1 MYSSIIDSRLFSSPF
16 LILMIISMYSC
27 VQDIAQPE
35 SENIQILKTTIE
47 LDRFENE
54 LYLQVETNQQESQE
68 FIKNVF
74 VELTYKGDN
83 IFEYSEEFQLY
94 DNATNGD
101 LIPSNGIYT
110 LLTSADTVILPNV
123 TPEIESITMEQNF
136 KLDETNSDSLDIS
149 VTVYGKSFLITSSIS
164 DIFNITT
171 QSSQYVNLDN
181 SYIELMINTD
191 YMFIDNPSTEE
202 CDRSYND
209 NPNPNSFESYFEWA
223 NGILLDS
230 NTNQFV
236 FSTQIP
242 FRSLSNC
249 GGTGRAIFR
258 FILHDLD
265 TNSEIVAED
274 IELII
279 YGCGDGLCESGIEDI
294 NTCQEDCQ

>member
-1 MYSSIIDSRLFSSPF
+1 MYSSIIDRRLFSSPF

-110 LLTSADTVILPNV
+110 LLTSADTVILPSV

-191 YMFIDNPSTEE
+191 YMFIDNFSTEE

-242 FRSLSNC
+242 FRSLSDC
-249 GGTGRAIFR
+249 GGTGKAIFR

-265 TNSEIVAED
+265 SNSEIVAED

>member
-27 VQDIAQPE
+27 VQNIVQIE
-35 SENIQILKTTIE
+35 SETIQILKTTIE

-110 LLTSADTVILPNV
+110 LLTSADTVILPSV

-136 KLDETNSDSLDIS
+136 KLDETNSDSLDIL
-149 VTVYGKSFLITSSIS
+149 VIVYGKSFLITSSIS

-249 GGTGRAIFR
+249 GGTGKAIFR

-265 TNSEIVAED
+265 SNSEIVAED

-279 YGCGDGLCESGIEDI
+279 YGCGDDVCESSLEDT
-294 NTCQEDCQ
+294 NSCPGDCP

>member
-35 SENIQILKTTIE
+35 SENIQILKTAIE

-101 LIPSNGIYT
+101 LIPFNGIYT
-110 LLTSADTVILPNV
+110 LLTSDDTLILPDV

-209 NPNPNSFESYFEWA
+209 NPNPNSFESYFQWA

-242 FRSLSNC
+242 FRSLSDC
-249 GGTGRAIFR
+249 GGTGKAIFR

>member
-123 TPEIESITMEQNF
+123 TPEIESITMAQNF

-242 FRSLSNC
+242 FRSLSDC

-265 TNSEIVAED
+265 TNSEIVPED

>member
-123 TPEIESITMEQNF
+123 TSEIESITMEQNF

-242 FRSLSNC
+242 FRSLSDC
-249 GGTGRAIFR
+249 GGTGKAIFR

-265 TNSEIVAED
+265 SNSEIVAED

-279 YGCGDGLCESGIEDI
+279 YGCGDGLCEFGIEDI

>member
-35 SENIQILKTTIE
+35 SENIQILKTTLE

-123 TPEIESITMEQNF
+123 TPEIESITMAQNF

-242 FRSLSNC
+242 FRSLSDC

-265 TNSEIVAED
+265 TNSEIVPED

>member
-74 VELTYKGDN
+74 VGLTYKGDN

-242 FRSLSNC
+242 FRSLSDC

-265 TNSEIVAED
+265 TNSEIVPED

>member
-16 LILMIISMYSC
+16 LILMIISMCSC

-123 TPEIESITMEQNF
+123 IPEIESITMEQNF
-136 KLDETNSDSLDIS
+136 KLDEANSDSLDIS

-181 SYIELMINTD
+181 SYIELMINK
-191 YMFIDNPSTEE
+191 STK
-202 CDRSYND
+202 
-209 NPNPNSFESYFEWA
+209 
-223 NGILLDS
+223 
-230 NTNQFV
+230 
-236 FSTQIP
+236 
-242 FRSLSNC
+242 
-249 GGTGRAIFR
+249 
-258 FILHDLD
+258 
-265 TNSEIVAED
+265 
-274 IELII
+274 
-279 YGCGDGLCESGIEDI
+279 
-294 NTCQEDCQ
+294 

>member
-1 MYSSIIDSRLFSSPF
+1 ML
-16 LILMIISMYSC
+16 LLMYSC
-27 VQDIAQPE
+27 IQDISEPGD
-35 SENIQILKTTIE
+35 ENIQILKTSIE

-74 VELTYKGDN
+74 VELTYKGDD
-83 IFEYSEEFQLY
+83 IFEYSEAFQLY

-101 LIPSNGIYT
+101 LIPFNGIYT
-110 LLTSADTVILPNV
+110 LLTFADTVILPGV

-149 VTVYGKSFLITSSIS
+149 VIVYGKSFLITSSIS
-164 DIFNITT
+164 DFFNITT

-209 NPNPNSFESYFEWA
+209 NPNPNSFESYFQWS

-242 FRSLSNC
+242 FRSLSDC
-249 GGTGRAIFR
+249 GGTGKAIFR
-258 FILHDLD
+258 FILHDLN

>member
-123 TPEIESITMEQNF
+123 TPEIESITMAQNF

-191 YMFIDNPSTEE
+191 YMFIDNLSTEE

-209 NPNPNSFESYFEWA
+209 NPNPNSFESYFQWS

-242 FRSLSNC
+242 FRSLSDC

-279 YGCGDGLCESGIEDI
+279 YGCGDGLCESGIENI

>member
-74 VELTYKGDN
+74 VELSYIGDD
-83 IFEYSEEFQLY
+83 IYEYSDVFQLY

-242 FRSLSNC
+242 FRSLSDC
-249 GGTGRAIFR
+249 GGTGKAIFR

-265 TNSEIVAED
+265 SNSEIVAED

-279 YGCGDGLCESGIEDI
+279 YGCGDDVCESSLED
-294 NTCQEDCQ
+294 TSSCPGDCL

>member
-1 MYSSIIDSRLFSSPF
+1 MSGATIKRRLFSSLF
-16 LILMIISMYSC
+16 FIIMILLMFSC
-27 VQDIAQPE
+27 IQDISQPE
-35 SENIQILKTTIE
+35 GENIQILKTTIE

-110 LLTSADTVILPNV
+110 LLTSADTVILPSV

-202 CDRSYND
+202 CDRFKKEIPDPYA
-209 NPNPNSFESYFEWA
+209 FESYFEWA

-242 FRSLSNC
+242 FRSLSDC

>member
-27 VQDIAQPE
+27 VHDIAQPE

-54 LYLQVETNQQESQE
+54 LYFQVETNQQESQE

-74 VELTYKGDN
+74 VELTYKGDD

-149 VTVYGKSFLITSSIS
+149 VAVYGKSFLITSSIS

-242 FRSLSNC
+242 FRSLSDC
-249 GGTGRAIFR
+249 GGTGKAIFR

-265 TNSEIVAED
+265 SNSEIVAED

-279 YGCGDGLCESGIEDI
+279 YGCGDDVCESSLED
-294 NTCQEDCQ
+294 TSSCPGDCQ

>member
-181 SYIELMINTD
+181 SFIELMINTD

-209 NPNPNSFESYFEWA
+209 NTNPNSFESYFEWA

-242 FRSLSNC
+242 FRSLSDC

-265 TNSEIVAED
+265 TNSEIVTED

>member
-35 SENIQILKTTIE
+35 SENIQILKTVIE

-110 LLTSADTVILPNV
+110 LLTSADTVILPSV

-242 FRSLSNC
+242 FRSLSDC

>member
-242 FRSLSNC
+242 FRSLSDC
-249 GGTGRAIFR
+249 GGTGKAIFR

-265 TNSEIVAED
+265 SNSEIVAED

-279 YGCGDGLCESGIEDI
+279 YGCGDGLCESGIQDI

>member
-1 MYSSIIDSRLFSSPF
+1 
-16 LILMIISMYSC
+16 
-27 VQDIAQPE
+27 
-35 SENIQILKTTIE
+35 
-47 LDRFENE
+47 
-54 LYLQVETNQQESQE
+54 
-68 FIKNVF
+68 
-74 VELTYKGDN
+74 
-83 IFEYSEEFQLY
+83 
-94 DNATNGD
+94 
-101 LIPSNGIYT
+101 
-110 LLTSADTVILPNV
+110 
-123 TPEIESITMEQNF
+123 
-136 KLDETNSDSLDIS
+136 
-149 VTVYGKSFLITSSIS
+149 LITSSIS

-191 YMFIDNPSTEE
+191 YMFIDNPFTEE

-242 FRSLSNC
+242 FRSLSDC

>member
-27 VQDIAQPE
+27 VQDIVQIE
-35 SENIQILKTTIE
+35 SETIQILKTTIE

-110 LLTSADTVILPNV
+110 LLTSADTVILPSV

-242 FRSLSNC
+242 FRSLSDC

-265 TNSEIVAED
+265 TNSEIVPED

>member
-110 LLTSADTVILPNV
+110 LLTSADTVILPSV

-242 FRSLSNC
+242 FRSLSDC

>member
-74 VELTYKGDN
+74 VELSYIGDD
-83 IFEYSEEFQLY
+83 IYEYSDVFQLY

-110 LLTSADTVILPNV
+110 LLTSADTVILPSV

-242 FRSLSNC
+242 FRSLSDC

-265 TNSEIVAED
+265 TNSEIVPED

>member
-1 MYSSIIDSRLFSSPF
+1 
-16 LILMIISMYSC
+16 MYSC

-35 SENIQILKTTIE
+35 SENIQILKTTLE

-74 VELTYKGDN
+74 VGLTYKGDN

-110 LLTSADTVILPNV
+110 LLTSADTVILPSV

-149 VTVYGKSFLITSSIS
+149 VAVYGKSFLITSSIS

-223 NGILLDS
+223 NGISS
-230 NTNQFV
+230 NKNSSEFV
-236 FSTQIP
+236 FYTQIP
-242 FRSLSNC
+242 FRSLSDC
-249 GGTGRAIFR
+249 GGTGKAIFR

-265 TNSEIVAED
+265 TGSEIIADD

>member
-74 VELTYKGDN
+74 VGLTYKGDN

-110 LLTSADTVILPNV
+110 LLTSADTVILPSV

-242 FRSLSNC
+242 FRSLNDC
-249 GGTGRAIFR
+249 GGTGKAIFR

-279 YGCGDGLCESGIEDI
+279 YGCGDDVCESSLED
-294 NTCQEDCQ
+294 TSSCPGDCP

>member
-74 VELTYKGDN
+74 VELTYKGDD

-101 LIPSNGIYT
+101 LIPFNGIYT

-136 KLDETNSDSLDIS
+136 KLDGTNSDSLEIS
-149 VTVYGKSFLITSSIS
+149 VIVYGKSFLLTSSIS

-171 QSSQYVNLDN
+171 QSSQNVNLDN
-181 SYIELMINTD
+181 SYVELLINTD

-202 CDRSYND
+202 CDRTYKD
-209 NPNPNSFESYFEWA
+209 NPNPNSFTSYFEWA

-242 FRSLSNC
+242 FRSLSDC
-249 GGTGRAIFR
+249 GGTGKAIFR

-265 TNSEIVAED
+265 SNSEIVAED

-279 YGCGDGLCESGIEDI
+279 YGCGDDVCESSLED
-294 NTCQEDCQ
+294 TSSCPGDCQ

>member
-110 LLTSADTVILPNV
+110 LLTSADTVILPSV

-242 FRSLSNC
+242 FRSLSDC
-249 GGTGRAIFR
+249 GGTGKAIFR

-279 YGCGDGLCESGIEDI
+279 YGCGDGLCESGIENI

>member
-1 MYSSIIDSRLFSSPF
+1 
-16 LILMIISMYSC
+16 MYSC

-110 LLTSADTVILPNV
+110 LLTSADTVILPSV

-236 FSTQIP
+236 FSNQIP
-242 FRSLSNC
+242 FRSLSDC
-249 GGTGRAIFR
+249 GGTGKAIFR

-265 TNSEIVAED
+265 SNSEIVAED

-279 YGCGDGLCESGIEDI
+279 YGCGDDVCESSLED
-294 NTCQEDCQ
+294 TSSCPGDCQ

>member
-110 LLTSADTVILPNV
+110 LLTSADTVILPSV

-242 FRSLSNC
+242 FRSLSDC

-265 TNSEIVAED
+265 TNLEIVAED

>member
-83 IFEYSEEFQLY
+83 IFKYSEEFQLY

-110 LLTSADTVILPNV
+110 LLTSADTVILPSV

-242 FRSLSNC
+242 FRSLSDC

>member
-136 KLDETNSDSLDIS
+136 KLDETNSDSLDIL

-242 FRSLSNC
+242 FRSLSDC

>member
-74 VELTYKGDN
+74 VELAYKGDN
-83 IFEYSEEFQLY
+83 IFEYNEEFQLY

-110 LLTSADTVILPNV
+110 LLTSADTVILPSV

-242 FRSLSNC
+242 FRSLSDC
-249 GGTGRAIFR
+249 GGTGKAIFR

-265 TNSEIVAED
+265 TNSEIAAED

-279 YGCGDGLCESGIEDI
+279 YGCGDGVCESDHEDS
-294 NTCQEDCQ
+294 NSCSQDCP

>member
-74 VELTYKGDN
+74 VELTYKGDD

-101 LIPSNGIYT
+101 LIPFNGIYT

-149 VTVYGKSFLITSSIS
+149 VAVYGKSFLITSSIS

-242 FRSLSNC
+242 FRSLNDC
-249 GGTGRAIFR
+249 GGTGKAIFR

-279 YGCGDGLCESGIEDI
+279 YGCGDDVCESSLED
-294 NTCQEDCQ
+294 TSSCPGDCQ

>member
-1 MYSSIIDSRLFSSPF
+1 
-16 LILMIISMYSC
+16 MYSC

-74 VELTYKGDN
+74 VGLTYKGDN

-202 CDRSYND
+202 FDRSYND

-242 FRSLSNC
+242 FRSLNDC
-249 GGTGRAIFR
+249 GGTGKAIFR

-265 TNSEIVAED
+265 SNSEIVAED

-279 YGCGDGLCESGIEDI
+279 YGCGDDVCESSLED
-294 NTCQEDCQ
+294 TSSCPGDCQ

>member
-74 VELTYKGDN
+74 VGLTYKRDN

-191 YMFIDNPSTEE
+191 YMFIDNPSTED

-242 FRSLSNC
+242 FRSLSDC
-249 GGTGRAIFR
+249 GGTGKAIFR

-265 TNSEIVAED
+265 SNSEIVAED

-279 YGCGDGLCESGIEDI
+279 YGCGDDVCESGLED
-294 NTCQEDCQ
+294 TSSCPGDCQ

>member
-1 MYSSIIDSRLFSSPF
+1 MSGATINNRFFSSLLCIIMF
-16 LILMIISMYSC
+16 LSMYSC
-27 VQDIAQPE
+27 VQEIAQPKN
-35 SENIQILKTTIE
+35 ENIQILKTTIE

-149 VTVYGKSFLITSSIS
+149 VTVYGKSFLITSSTS

-191 YMFIDNPSTEE
+191 YMFIDNPFTEE

-236 FSTQIP
+236 FFTQIP
-242 FRSLSNC
+242 FRSLSDC

>member
-1 MYSSIIDSRLFSSPF
+1 MF
-16 LILMIISMYSC
+16 LSMYSC
-27 VQDIAQPE
+27 VQEIAQPKN
-35 SENIQILKTTIE
+35 ENIQILKTTIE

-191 YMFIDNPSTEE
+191 YMFTDNSITEE
-202 CDRSYND
+202 CDRTYKD
-209 NPNPNSFESYFEWA
+209 NPNPNSFTSYFEWA
-223 NGILLDS
+223 NGILLNNYS
-230 NTNQFV
+230 NQFV

-242 FRSLSNC
+242 FRSLNNC
-249 GGTGRAIFR
+249 GGTGKAIFR

-265 TNSEIVAED
+265 TNSEIIADD
-274 IELII
+274 IELVI
-279 YGCGDGLCESGIEDI
+279 YGCGDGVCESDLE
-294 NTCQEDCQ
+294 NTSSCPGDCQ

>member
-242 FRSLSNC
+242 FRSLSDC

-265 TNSEIVAED
+265 TNSEIVPED

>member
-27 VQDIAQPE
+27 VQDIVQIE
-35 SENIQILKTTIE
+35 SETIQILKTTIE

-74 VELTYKGDN
+74 VGLTYKGDN

-136 KLDETNSDSLDIS
+136 KLDKTNSDSLDIS

-242 FRSLSNC
+242 FRSLSDC
-249 GGTGRAIFR
+249 GGTGKAIFR

-265 TNSEIVAED
+265 SNSEIVAED

-279 YGCGDGLCESGIEDI
+279 YGCGDDVCESSLED
-294 NTCQEDCQ
+294 TSSCPGDCQ